1 MNYIPLTAAQK
12 QILRDRTL
20 VLARIME
27 RYLMARLGIE
37 DVTRAFNLLIDV
49 EPDLDVALTY
59 AHDRDNFGN
68 LLNDARRTLI
78 EDYRNLAYSPPD
90 RPDKGAPNVEPRQR
104 YAVKRMP
111 LNSDPNDKRDVD
123 LFEPITP
130 EDKIV
135 SVAVDKKRDL
145 YATPKQQGGTADWF
159 DSAKQPEEWTPKP
172 SMPTGEDD
180 IFREGY
186 VVKPIEGWT
195 PPLTREQTQHIERIH
210 GTIPDREMIQRIVL
224 PSHCEPAPEPPITG
238 PIGPPHLESDWSGAR
253 VSIVGGD
260 FDKARG
266 KVT

>member
-1 MNYIPLTAAQK
+1 VNYIPLTAAQK

-27 RYLMARLGIE
+27 RYLMALNGIE

-90 RPDKGAPNVEPRQR
+90 RPDKGAPNVTPRQR
-104 YAVKRMP
+104 YAVQRMP
-111 LNSDPNDKRDVD
+111 LNSDPNDKREVD
-123 LFEPITP
+123 LYEPLTP

-135 SVAVDKKRDL
+135 SVAVDKRKDL
-145 YATPKQQGGTADWF
+145 YATPPQHGGTADWF

-186 VVKPIEGWT
+186 VVKPLKCWSPKVPLPPRDTDLDMIRHAVCPSTFAKPATEPT
-195 PPLTREQTQHIERIH
+195 P
-210 GTIPDREMIQRIVL
+210 V
-224 PSHCEPAPEPPITG
+224 G
-238 PIGPPHLESDWSGAR
+238 PIGPPHLISPRETDPKKMDPRQVRDDNWTFPKPTDPR
-253 VSIVGGD
+253 
-260 FDKARG
+260 RG
-266 KVT
+266 